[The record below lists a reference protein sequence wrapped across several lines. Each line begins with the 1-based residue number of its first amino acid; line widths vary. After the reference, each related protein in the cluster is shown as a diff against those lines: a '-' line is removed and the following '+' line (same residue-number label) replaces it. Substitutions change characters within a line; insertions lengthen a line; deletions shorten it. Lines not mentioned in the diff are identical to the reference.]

1 MKKTLI
7 ALAALAS
14 VGAASAQSS
23 VTLSGTVAYG
33 FQLDRTTVAAVSAAA
48 AVLPS
53 TYSLGSA
60 PVSAVPAKS
69 GRGLTQTDA
78 FFVLSGTEDL
88 GGGMAAKFDSKFEAS
103 SESRGNALNRVD
115 TGVSL
120 SGGFGQ
126 VSLRNTRSSDLLVNA
141 LVAPT
146 YLPDGVYDDSNVLS
160 RVKIDIASYALAF
173 AGGYTASVSY
183 LEQLDG
189 KVTTTTTGAYKLGG
203 TGAAAYVLAGGYA
216 AGPLDVKL
224 AYKGLIQKATGAKD
238 SAELSVTYDFG
249 MAKVGFGYDGAS
261 VEKNAVASTAES
273 FYKKDALGVGVSVP
287 FGAFTVGANY
297 AVRGKAK
304 LAEAV
309 AKYNFSKRTAV
320 IASWGKQNADS
331 ASTNA
336 AGGTE
341 SNQQYRVALRH
352 DF

>member
-33 FQLDRTTVAAVSAAA
+33 TQKDMTVSGKV
-48 AVLPS
+48 
-53 TYSLGSA
+53 
-60 PVSAVPAKS
+60 

-78 FFVLSGTEDL
+78 FFVLSGTEDI
-88 GGGMAAKFDSKFEAS
+88 GGGLVAKFDSKIEAA
-103 SESRGNALNRVD
+103 SESRGNAMNRVD

-120 SGGFGQ
+120 TGGFGQ
-126 VSLRNTRSSDLLVNA
+126 VSLRNTRSSDLLTNA

-146 YLPDGVYDDSNVLS
+146 YLPDGIYDDSNVLS
-160 RVKIDIASYALAF
+160 RVKIDVLTYALAF
-173 AGGYTASVSY
+173 GGGFTGSVSY
-183 LEQLDG
+183 LEQSDG
-189 KVTTTTTGAYKLGG
+189 KATATTASGFTGSLPGVG
-203 TGAAAYVLAGGYA
+203 TGAAAYVLGGGYA

-224 AYKGLIQKATGAKD
+224 AYKGIIQKVNGAKD

-249 MAKVGFGYDGAS
+249 MAKVGFGYDGAV
-261 VEKNAVASTAES
+261 VEKNAVISVANNNVISSLGVAGTQAALG
-273 FYKKDALGVGVSVP
+273 YYQKDALGVGVSVP

-320 IASWGKQNADS
+320 IASWGKQNAD
-331 ASTNA
+331 AAATNA

>member
-14 VGAASAQSS
+14 VGAVSAQSS

-33 FQLDRTTVAAVSAAA
+33 VQLDRTVAG
-48 AVLPS
+48 
-53 TYSLGSA
+53 TT
-60 PVSAVPAKS
+60 AVPIS

-88 GGGMAAKFDSKFEAS
+88 GAGMAAKFDTKVEAG
-103 SESRGNALNRVD
+103 SESRGNSMNRVD

-120 SGGFGQ
+120 AGGFGQ
-126 VSLRNTRSSDLLVNA
+126 VSLRNTRSSDLLTNA
-141 LVAPT
+141 LVAPA
-146 YLPDGVYDDSNVLS
+146 YLADGIYDSSNVLS

-173 AGGYTASVSY
+173 GNGFTGSVSY
-183 LEQLDG
+183 LEQVDG
-189 KVTTTTTGAYKLGG
+189 KVTTTTAGAYALGG

-224 AYKGLIQKATGAKD
+224 AYKGLIQKVTGAKD
-238 SAELSVTYDFG
+238 SAELSATYDFG

-261 VEKNAVASTAES
+261 VEKGAAVTDAEA

-304 LAEAV
+304 MAEAV
-309 AKYNFSKRTAV
+309 AKYNFSKRTAL
-320 IASWGKQNADS
+320 IASWGKQNADN
-331 ASTNA
+331 AATNA
-336 AGGTE
+336 AGAKE
-341 SNQQYRVALRH
+341 SNQQYRVAVKH